1 MIRSERRENGIVWIT
16 IDRPQARNA
25 MTFAMW
31 EELGEIAR
39 ALNADESVRVVA
51 ISGAGGKAFVSGT
64 DISEFRNFNGN
75 KGLEYEVLMDRAMAS
90 LDALRMP
97 LIAVIGGVCTGGGAA
112 IASASDVRV
121 GAPGT
126 TVGAP
131 IARTLGNV
139 ISLRNC
145 ARLANLIGLDAVKFL
160 ILTGRLIDAETALR
174 LGFLNDMA
182 PSDAGIEAHAYATAL
197 SMSKLAPLTLAATKE
212 MCRRFTAATPLPA
225 AEDLIRLCYGSNDFR
240 AGVEG
245 FLNKTPVTWT
255 GT

>member
-1 MIRSERRENGIVWIT
+1 MIRVERRESGIVWIT

-39 ALNADESVRVVA
+39 TLNADDTVRVVG
-51 ISGAGGKAFVSGT
+51 ITGAGGKAFVSGT
-64 DISEFRNFNGN
+64 DISEFRNFDGD
-75 KGLEYEVLMDRAMAS
+75 KGLQYEVLMDRAMAA

-97 LIAVIGGVCTGGGAA
+97 LIAAIGGVCTGGGAA
-112 IASASDVRV
+112 IASACDVRV
-121 GAPGT
+121 GAPST

-160 ILTGRLIDAETALR
+160 ILTGRLVNASDALR

-182 PSDAGIEAHAYATAL
+182 PADDALDAHAYATAL
-197 SMSKLAPLTLAATKE
+197 SMSKLAPLTLRATKE
-212 MCRRFTAATPLPA
+212 MCRRFTAATPLPD

-240 AGVEG
+240 SGVEG